1 MRHGLILW
9 REDEL
14 SRADVLT
21 RQARLQD
28 AMRRQKLD
36 AVLVYTNHV
45 RSSGV
50 SFLTGFTPY
59 WSDGLLLLPATG
71 AGVFA
76 TALSNRVGAW
86 IRANNPTVEVMH
98 SPDPGRLIAEHIS
111 PKQGAVVGV
120 VELDQ
125 MPRGLIDEIQAGS
138 DVSLVDASDLFAAL
152 RAVPDRAELGLAR
165 KADDIAGAA
174 FAKIGANVTRI
185 GDVTEALE
193 LSVRGAGA
201 EECYVASA
209 PDLATELRLARTKGP
224 TPLGD
229 SYAVRLS
236 VAYNGVWIRRTET
249 FARGEADGRFAELR
263 HAVDRLAESLTPDA
277 ALAPQLAAFALPP
290 GTKVAKWS
298 LEAPRGTRPL
308 EAVESNEGKERV
320 PMSYGVLTVKLADER
335 GSSVFARAIG
345 ISAQSLQTR
354 SVFG

>member
-14 SRADVLT
+14 SKADVLA

-28 AMRRQKLD
+28 AMRRQQLD
-36 AVLVYTNHV
+36 AMLVYTNHV

-59 WSDGLLLLPATG
+59 WSDGLLLLPAAG
-71 AGVFA
+71 AGVFS

-86 IRANNPTVEVMH
+86 IRANNPTVEVLH
-98 SPDPGRLIAEHIS
+98 SPEPGRLIAERIS
-111 PKQGAVVGV
+111 PKNGAVVGV
-120 VELDQ
+120 VELDR
-125 MPRGLIDEIQAGS
+125 MPRGLIDEIRAGS
-138 DVSLVDASDLFAAL
+138 DAALADASDLFAAV
-152 RAVPDRAELGLAR
+152 RAMPDRAELGLAR
-165 KADDIAGAA
+165 KADAIAGAA
-174 FAKIGANVTRI
+174 FAKVGANVARI
-185 GDVTEALE
+185 GDVTEELE

-209 PDLATELRLARTKGP
+209 PDLAADRRLARTKGP

-249 FARGEADGRFAELR
+249 FARGAADVRFAEFR
-263 HAVDRLAESLTPDA
+263 HAVDRLAEAVTPDA
-277 ALAPQLAAFALPP
+277 ALAPQIAALALPP
-290 GTKVAKWS
+290 GTEITGWS
-298 LEAPRGTRPL
+298 IEAPRGTRPL
-308 EAVESNEGKERV
+308 EAVEANEGKERV
-320 PMSYGVLTVKLADER
+320 PMSYGVLTVNLADKR

-345 ISAQSLQTR
+345 ISERSLQTR
-354 SVFG
+354 SVLA